1 MKKNKSENIPVDF
14 SILNDMPTDFKLTEL
29 QEKQDFR

>member
-14 SILNDMPTDFKLTEL
+14 SILNDCRLILKLTEL